1 MTGQQLERWE
11 RKTQVAQLW
20 QRDRAKLD
28 RFPINLQ
35 RYSQNHK
42 IAFLG
47 HPMGASEA
55 IQAQYV
61 KVLIQRNFV
70 TEFHRENASFTC
82 RTASQR
88 F

>member
-1 MTGQQLERWE
+1 
-11 RKTQVAQLW
+11 
-20 QRDRAKLD
+20 
-28 RFPINLQ
+28 
-35 RYSQNHK
+35 
-42 IAFLG
+42 LG